1 MSRLIRAGR
10 GTAVSVNLLIGVVGK
25 PLSVDVGPVGPLVI
39 IIAATGRLRSWLF
52 ANVEE
57 SAEDWKQGLPRV

>member
-1 MSRLIRAGR
+1 MA
-10 GTAVSVNLLIGVVGK
+10 VNLLIGVVWK
-25 PLSVDVGPVGPLVI
+25 PLSIDVGPVGPLFIV
-39 IIAATGRLRSWLF
+39 IAATGRPRSWLL